1 MLLKRTV
8 TAVLLISLATF
19 LAFYEDGFLFP
30 LLILA
35 FHFGIYMEW
44 LSLLNASRVQKISGV
59 MALIFIFVVVV
70 NLNVSQNLLLVLL
83 FFSFFFW
90 LLVSPAVVLN
100 KYRVSKAMSVVVA
113 LIMCLASM
121 IALYFAFLEG
131 FMFLLST
138 LSLVWII
145 DTGGYITGKIF
156 GHRKLLPTVSPN
168 KTWEGVYGAMVMYF
182 IYSLF
187 MVNIDGTWQ
196 DFVLYYFGTW
206 WLVLL
211 SIVLFFV
218 AIFADLFESKLKRI
232 SGKKDSGNILPGHG
246 GLFDR
251 FDATIAVGP
260 SIVVFYIIGNRL

>member
-1 MLLKRTV
+1 
-8 TAVLLISLATF
+8 
-19 LAFYEDGFLFP
+19 
-30 LLILA
+30 
-35 FHFGIYMEW
+35 MEW

-90 LLVSPAVVLN
+90 FLVSPAVVLN

-206 WLVLL
+206 CLVLL

>member
-1 MLLKRTV
+1 MHSLR
-8 TAVLLISLATF
+8 VLCSCTTF
-19 LAFYEDGFLFP
+19 A
-30 LLILA
+30 
-35 FHFGIYMEW
+35 
-44 LSLLNASRVQKISGV
+44 
-59 MALIFIFVVVV
+59 
-70 NLNVSQNLLLVLL
+70 
-83 FFSFFFW
+83 
-90 LLVSPAVVLN
+90 
-100 KYRVSKAMSVVVA
+100 
-113 LIMCLASM
+113 
-121 IALYFAFLEG
+121 
-131 FMFLLST
+131 
-138 LSLVWII
+138 LVWII

-206 WLVLL
+206 CLVLL

-251 FDATIAVGP
+251 FDATISVGP

>member
-1 MLLKRTV
+1 MLLKRTI

-19 LAFYEDGFLFP
+19 LAFYGDGFLFP

-44 LSLLNASRVQKISGV
+44 LTLLNASRAQKISGI
-59 MALIFIFVVVV
+59 MALIFIFVVVINV
-70 NLNVSQNLLLVLL
+70 NVSQHLLLALL
-83 FFSFFFW
+83 FSSFLFW
-90 LLVSPAVVLN
+90 FLVSPAFVLN
-100 KYRVSKAMSVVVA
+100 KYRASKAMSVIVA

-131 FMFLLST
+131 VMFLLST
-138 LSLVWII
+138 LAVVWII
-145 DTGGYITGKIF
+145 DTGAYITGKIF

-168 KTWEGVYGAMVMYF
+168 KTWEGVYGALFMYF
-182 IYSLF
+182 IFSLF
-187 MVNIDGTWQ
+187 MVKIDGTWQ
-196 DFVLYYFGTW
+196 EFVLYYFGTW

-218 AIFADLFESKLKRI
+218 AIFADLFESKLKRT

-251 FDATIAVGP
+251 FDATLAVGP
-260 SIVVFYIIGNRL
+260 SIVFFNIIGTRL